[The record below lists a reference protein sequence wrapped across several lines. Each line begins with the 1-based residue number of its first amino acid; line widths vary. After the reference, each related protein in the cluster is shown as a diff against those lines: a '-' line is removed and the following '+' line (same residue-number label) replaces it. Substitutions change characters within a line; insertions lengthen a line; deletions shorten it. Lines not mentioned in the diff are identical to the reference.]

1 MDLYVVKSTEGM
13 IAADVTSRDDRLTS
27 DELERLKSID
37 PQCILVLGA
46 SVKSDGSPSHML
58 EDRLTLGIDLY
69 KEGVAPKI
77 LFSGDNGQEYYNE
90 VKAMKDYAVERGV
103 PEDDIFL
110 DHAGFSTYESVYRA
124 AEIFGVERMIVVTQS
139 YHLYRALYGCEK
151 MGVEALGAA
160 SDQAQ
165 YRELE
170 AFTKFGG
177 DMDPVTA
184 LTIDKGQKNTRL
196 LVQPQYSPMPVEQ
209 QIAVLYCGTHG
220 LLKDVPLNRVH
231 DFEKALINNLEGTD
245 VLATLKK
252 GVINEEVTAKI
263 EEVAAAVASALKN
276 S

>member
-1 MDLYVVKSTEGM
+1 MVKGRKEKRKKRGIFKRLFIFILLVVTVLIAMDLYVVKSTEGM

-69 KEGVAPKI
+69 KSGVAPKI

-124 AEIFGVERMIVVTQS
+124 REIFGVERMIVVTQS

-165 YRELE
+165 YRGQEERDIREVL
-170 AFTKFGG
+170 ARDKDLVKWMIKPDPTYLG
-177 DMDPVTA
+177 DPVP
-184 LTIDKGQKNTRL
+184 ISG
-196 LVQPQYSPMPVEQ
+196 SG
-209 QIAVLYCGTHG
+209 AVTH
-220 LLKDVPLNRVH
+220 K
-231 DFEKALINNLEGTD
+231 
-245 VLATLKK
+245 
-252 GVINEEVTAKI
+252 
-263 EEVAAAVASALKN
+263 
-276 S
+276 